1 MLWFDLAIGPPPPQP
16 GGRFDEATRILFAG
30 CGDVFR
36 PVRFARCEAAI
47 VVRVAVLVVVV
58 GCVAVVLRIDVGA
71 GEGDAEEVA
80 GEEWV
85 VKAVRVAS
93 VVVEL

>member
-1 MLWFDLAIGPPPPQP
+1 MLWFYLAIGPPPPQP

-47 VVRVAVLVVVV
+47 VVRVAVLVVV